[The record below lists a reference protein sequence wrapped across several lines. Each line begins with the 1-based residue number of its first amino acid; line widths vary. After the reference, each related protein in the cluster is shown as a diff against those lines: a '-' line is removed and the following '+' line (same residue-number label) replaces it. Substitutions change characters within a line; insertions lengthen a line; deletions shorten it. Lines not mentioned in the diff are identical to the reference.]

1 MPCEPAGLVLVLY
14 EKVLRMKIFRISL
27 LSLFILIFCFSAAPA
42 TEAKAKAHSSRS
54 TSYGREFYRGL
65 AKRRSKD
72 RADYP
77 HLTDEEFANFRAV
90 STTGMGRGKLY
101 RSSSPVHPW
110 GNRDLIADNAA
121 RAAGIKTF
129 INLADTEKKLRGYKG
144 FQSSYYSTQNIICLD
159 LNWKYQSDVFRQRLA
174 KGLRFMAHNQPPFLV
189 HCSMGKDRAGFVCA
203 ILEALMGASA
213 EEITADYLVSFYN
226 YFGIRPHTREY
237 DFVAHNEIRSSL
249 AAAFAVKD
257 ISKADLAAAAE
268 RYLLRIGV
276 PATDIKALRR
286 KLGTEP

>member
-1 MPCEPAGLVLVLY
+1 
-14 EKVLRMKIFRISL
+14 MKKFRIVF
-27 LSLFILIFCFSAAPA
+27 LSLFILIFCLSAAPVA
-42 TEAKAKAHSSRS
+42 EARARSSRS
-54 TSYGREFYRGL
+54 ADYGREFYRGL
-65 AKRRSKD
+65 AKRRSKKK
-72 RADYP
+72 ADYP

-101 RSSSPVHPW
+101 RSSSPVNPW

-129 INLADTEKKLRGYKG
+129 INLTDTEKKLRGYKG

-174 KGLRFMAHNQPPFLV
+174 KGLRLMAHNQPPFLV

-203 ILEALMGASA
+203 VLEALMGASA

-257 ISKADLAAAAE
+257 ISTANLAAAAE

-276 PATDIKALRR
+276 PAADIEALRR